1 MGKELNV
8 ARYLLERG
16 ADVMNP
22 DERGKTPLHTDI
34 PESIALLREFGY
46 QPMSYDNKVA
56 QP

>member
-16 ADVMNP
+16 ADVMIP